1 MEEGSL
7 WPLGEQ
13 AIRDIERIAARHRI
27 SVESAREL
35 YWFFGTQEQWIK
47 CALAIGAEQ
56 THQLRSEVGLHL
68 DPQKLSE
75 RIHELKTGQP
85 AR

>member
-13 AIRDIERIAARHRI
+13 AIRDIERLAAKHSI
-27 SVESAREL
+27 NVPLAREL
-35 YWFFGTQEQWIK
+35 YWSFGTQDQWIK

-56 THQLRSEVGLHL
+56 THRLRSEVGLHL

-75 RIHELKTGQP
+75 RIRELKAG
-85 AR
+85 